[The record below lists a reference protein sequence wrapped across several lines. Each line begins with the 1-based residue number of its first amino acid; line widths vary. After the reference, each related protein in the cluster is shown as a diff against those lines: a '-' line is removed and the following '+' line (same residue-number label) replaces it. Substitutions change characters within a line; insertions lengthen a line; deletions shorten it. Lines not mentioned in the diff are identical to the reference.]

1 LLILG
6 LDPGSR
12 HTGYAFVEAEGGHLS
27 VIAEGR
33 ISLPSQQPLSRR
45 LAGLSRELT
54 SLLDTWEPDAAAVES
69 PFAGLNSKSLIVLAQ
84 ARGVIL
90 ALVGERDME
99 IKEYSP
105 AEVKIAVAGNG
116 RADKSQVSR
125 MVHLLLALEPA
136 DRSADQTDALAVAV
150 CYARHLKMDQLTA
163 LHGVSKTL

>member
-1 LLILG
+1 MLILG

-12 HTGYAFVEAEGGHLS
+12 HTGYGFIESEGGNLS
-27 VIAEGR
+27 VVAEGR
-33 ISLPSQQPLSRR
+33 ISLPSRQPLSRR
-45 LAGLSRELT
+45 LAALSRELS

-69 PFAGLNSKSLIVLAQ
+69 PFAGLNSKSLIVLAE

-90 ALVGERDME
+90 AVVGERDVE

-136 DRSADQTDALAVAV
+136 GRSADQTDALAVAV
-150 CYARHLKMDQLTA
+150 CYARRFKMDQLSA
-163 LHGVSKTL
+163 EHGISKHL